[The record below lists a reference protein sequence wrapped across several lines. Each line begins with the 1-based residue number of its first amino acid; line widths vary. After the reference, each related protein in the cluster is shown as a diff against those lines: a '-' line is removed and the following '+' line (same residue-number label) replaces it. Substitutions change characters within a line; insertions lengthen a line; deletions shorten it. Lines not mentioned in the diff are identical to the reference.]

1 MKVLLSMIQMMVCP
15 VNTEE
20 SSAAAVLSSEGLIAC
35 ICYLGWLVFP
45 EKGSACDEA
54 LAKAIEATVYAM
66 IPIITMVSVVVAVS
80 LLKLV
85 LSGELVELLK
95 MAK

>member
-1 MKVLLSMIQMMVCP
+1 M
-15 VNTEE
+15 
-20 SSAAAVLSSEGLIAC
+20 
-35 ICYLGWLVFP
+35 FP
-45 EKGSACDEA
+45 EKGSACDKA

>member
-15 VNTEE
+15 VNTGE
-20 SSAAAVLSSEGLIAC
+20 SSATAVLSSEGLIAC
-35 ICYLGWLVFP
+35 PCYPGWLVFP
-45 EKGSACDEA
+45 EKGSACDKA

-66 IPIITMVSVVVAVS
+66 IPIITMVSAVVAAA

-85 LSGELVELLK
+85 LSGALVDLLK
-95 MAK
+95 TAR

>member
-35 ICYLGWLVFP
+35 IYYLGWLVFP

-95 MAK
+95 MAR

>member
-1 MKVLLSMIQMMVCP
+1 M
-15 VNTEE
+15 
-20 SSAAAVLSSEGLIAC
+20 
-35 ICYLGWLVFP
+35 FP

-54 LAKAIEATVYAM
+54 LAAAIEAAVYAM
-66 IPIITMVSVVVAVS
+66 IPIITMVSAVVAVA

-95 MAK
+95 TAR